1 MFDMEGNPRRGGGF
15 DIHPR
20 SPEIKKYCRRKI
32 KHLTE
37 LEKKQGKA
45 LGYKEGAATV
55 KWRKK
60 QMKMHNNLIN
70 SATSY
75 VGTQIKRHKHFCKV
89 TDKIYELSR
98 TYKEADDERKRKKTA
113 QNHKDE
119 RERLKKVIPNLNQGN
134 EWNEAFYRHCKRLN
148 VMAHVDD
155 PWLPE
160 SERKI
165 IESKPW
171 KKKATSSPSS
181 TKLARGKN
189 SPMAERLI
197 ANTLM
202 YSPSL
207 ASNKKLVRG
216 PSLLHLEDFVDD
228 GIGYWPDEER
238 SVDNQL
244 PYSAILKAS
253 KKK

>member
-1 MFDMEGNPRRGGGF
+1 MFDMAGNPRRGGGF

-20 SPEIKKYCRRKI
+20 SPEIKKYCRRKM
-32 KHLTE
+32 KRLNE
-37 LEKKQGKA
+37 LEQKQGKA

-60 QMKMHNNLIN
+60 QMKMHNHLIK
-70 SATSY
+70 SASSY
-75 VGTQIKRHKHFCKV
+75 VGKQIRRHKRFCKV

-98 TYKEADDERKRKKTA
+98 RYKEADDERKKKKTA
-113 QNHKDE
+113 QNHREE
-119 RERLKKVIPNLNQGN
+119 RARLKKVIPNLNQGN
-134 EWNEAFYRHCKRLN
+134 EWDEAFYRHCRRLK
-148 VMAHVDD
+148 VMTHVDN

-165 IESKPW
+165 VEEEPW
-171 KKKATSSPSS
+171 KKTKKSPDKVSSFGGDS
-181 TKLARGKN
+181 R
-189 SPMAERLI
+189 MAERLI

-207 ASNKKLVRG
+207 SSNKKTSRG

-228 GIGYWPDEER
+228 GICWPAQENT
-238 SVDNQL
+238 VDQQL
-244 PYSAILKAS
+244 PYSAILEAS
-253 KKK
+253 RKNI

>member
-1 MFDMEGNPRRGGGF
+1 MFDMEANPRRGGGF
-15 DIHPR
+15 NIHPR
-20 SPEIKKYCRRKI
+20 SPEITRYCRRRI
-32 KHLTE
+32 KQLTE
-37 LEKKQGKA
+37 SEKKNGKA

-70 SATSY
+70 SASSY

-98 TYKEADDERKRKKTA
+98 TYKEADDERRRKKTL
-113 QNHKDE
+113 QNHRDE

-134 EWNEAFYRHCKRLN
+134 EWNEAFYRHCKRLK
-148 VMAHVDD
+148 VMTHVDD
-155 PWLPE
+155 PWLPD

-165 IESKPW
+165 IESEPW
-171 KKKATSSPSS
+171 KKKITSGTNNKLSP
-181 TKLARGKN
+181 GKN

-207 ASNKKLVRG
+207 AANQKISRG
-216 PSLLHLEDFVDD
+216 PSLLYLEDFVND
-228 GIGYWPDEER
+228 GIGYWPEEAKTI
-238 SVDNQL
+238 DKQL
-244 PYSAILKAS
+244 PYSALIQQRM
-253 KKK
+253 KK

>member
-148 VMAHVDD
+148 VMTHVDD

-216 PSLLHLEDFVDD
+216 PSLLHLEELLECHLA
-228 GIGYWPDEER
+228 Y
-238 SVDNQL
+238 
-244 PYSAILKAS
+244 
-253 KKK
+253 